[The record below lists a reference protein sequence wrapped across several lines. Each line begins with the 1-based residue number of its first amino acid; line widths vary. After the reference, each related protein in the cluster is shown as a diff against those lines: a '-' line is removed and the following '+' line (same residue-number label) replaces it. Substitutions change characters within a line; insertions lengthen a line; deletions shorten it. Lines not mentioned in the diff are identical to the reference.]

1 MVQPNV
7 RSHILDTGLE
17 IIAHRGFTAV
27 GLAELLAAAGVPKGS
42 FYHWFASKEAFGE
55 AMLDRYF
62 EDYLQRLEKVLSTP
76 DRDARERL
84 LAYFSAWLKSQS
96 PCGDGQPCLVVK
108 LAAEVSD
115 LSEVMR
121 LSFFRGTRRVEDR
134 ISRVVEEGL
143 RAGTFTNLE
152 PAGTARLLYSTWLG
166 ATLLAK
172 ISRTDE
178 PLENAE
184 GFTRSY
190 LGGRS

>member
-1 MVQPNV
+1 MAQPDV

-27 GLAELLAAAGVPKGS
+27 GLAEVLATAGVPKGS

-62 EDYLQRLEKVLSTP
+62 EDYLQRLEKVLSAP
-76 DRDARERL
+76 GQDARERL
-84 LAYFSAWLKSQS
+84 LAYFAVWSTSQS
-96 PCGDGQPCLVVK
+96 PGACGQPCLVVK

-121 LSFFRGTRRVEDR
+121 LSFSRGTRRVEDR
-134 ISRVVEEGL
+134 LSRILEEGL
-143 RAGTFTNLE
+143 RAGTFSNLE
-152 PAGTARLLYSTWLG
+152 PASTAGVLYSTWLG

-172 ISRTDE
+172 LSKTDL
-178 PLENAE
+178 PLTTALD
-184 GFTRSY
+184 FTRNL